1 LFFSRK
7 SDCSKGVA
15 DRIVSHQ
22 YSGRPE
28 ANPDEKIA
36 AIDVSIKRMRLEVT
50 KKRDAAYY
58 EGRLKR
64 DHPKEFAELRAGRF
78 RSVRQAAAAVGL
90 IHLPTRLDA
99 LKREWKRAGK
109 RDRLD
114 FIAWVRG
121 SIVAVA
127 RGAPAAKQSIVDSAG
142 HLKPAAI
149 KFIEDWTIA
158 KRIKPGSI
166 MMEIGFKNYDATLAF
181 ALKRGKP
188 VRSEVLSPLKDWMV
202 RNGYKF
208 K

>member
-1 LFFSRK
+1 
-7 SDCSKGVA
+7 VA
-15 DRIVSHQ
+15 DRIVTHQ

-28 ANPDEKIA
+28 ANSNEKIA
-36 AIDVSIKRMRLEVT
+36 AIDVSILGMRLAVT
-50 KKRDAAYY
+50 KERDAAYY

-78 RSVRQAAAAVGL
+78 RSVRQAAAAAGL

-109 RDRLD
+109 RERID

-121 SIVAVA
+121 SITAVA
-127 RGAPAAKQSIVDSAG
+127 PGAHPAKRSILDSAG
-142 HLKPAAI
+142 HLKPAAV

-158 KRIKPGSI
+158 RRIKPGSI
-166 MMEIGFKNYDATLAF
+166 MKEIGFKNYDATLAF

-188 VRSEVLSPLKDWMV
+188 IRSEVISPLEGWMV
-202 RNGYKF
+202 RNGYKLT
-208 K
+208 